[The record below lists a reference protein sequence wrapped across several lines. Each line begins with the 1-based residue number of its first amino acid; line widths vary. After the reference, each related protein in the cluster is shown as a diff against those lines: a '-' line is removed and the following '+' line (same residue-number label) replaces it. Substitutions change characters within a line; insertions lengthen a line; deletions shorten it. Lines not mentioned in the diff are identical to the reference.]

1 MKKIFCLM
9 VLTIL
14 VIGGTAAAQER
25 TLPMLREG
33 VKEIGISGYLDF
45 EGRDGDV
52 DVELSALYGYFL
64 NRHLEIGGLLGYS
77 RQLDG
82 NVINYNIGAF
92 AEYHIFGV
100 RWVGFAETVPYFGAS
115 LGLGVLDTDDPRF
128 GENESALTFI
138 PKVGVKWFFREYV
151 ALDTHIFLA
160 LASEDIYV
168 NDGSSDS
175 YDFGMR
181 FGLRVLFE

>member
-9 VLTIL
+9 LLTIL

-33 VKEIGISGYLDF
+33 VKEIGINGFIDF
-45 EGRDGDV
+45 EGTDGDV
-52 DVELSALYGYFL
+52 DVELNALYGYFL
-64 NRHLEIGGLLGYS
+64 NRHLEIGGLLSYS
-77 RQLDG
+77 RQIDG
-82 NVINYNIGAF
+82 GVINYGIGAF

-115 LGLGVLDTDDPRF
+115 VGVGFLDSDF
-128 GENESALTFI
+128 QENESALTFI

-151 ALDTHIFLA
+151 ALDTNIFLA